1 MEHRFLK
8 TNPKYKKGP
17 FHIFIV
23 NGFIVVDIIRKKNNE
38 FLRRGYTFFCFVP
51 SIFVNY
57 NVK

>member
-38 FLRRGYTFFCFVP
+38 F
-51 SIFVNY
+51 
-57 NVK
+57 